1 MWLNSSLKTDFD
13 LSSLEVVQV
22 GGAKFSA
29 EIASRLLDTWD
40 VVLQQVYG
48 MAEGLVNFTHLSDS
62 REVQVNTQGK
72 RLSSYDEIRILD
84 TQGKELSI
92 GEIGVITTRG
102 PYTINGY
109 FAPEDVNRRSFTKD
123 GFYITGDLGF
133 LDAENNIT
141 VTGRLKE
148 VINRAGEKVMPS
160 EIEELLYMH
169 PDVVDVLVRGR
180 SDEVLGEKICVQII
194 TENPE
199 ALSLIKVRKF
209 LAQQNVALNK
219 LPDEVLIVKEFD
231 YTLVGK
237 VKR

>member
-1 MWLNSSLKTDFD
+1 M
-13 LSSLEVVQV
+13 
-22 GGAKFSA
+22 
-29 EIASRLLDTWD
+29 
-40 VVLQQVYG
+40 
-48 MAEGLVNFTHLSDS
+48 
-62 REVQVNTQGK
+62 
-72 RLSSYDEIRILD
+72 
-84 TQGKELSI
+84 
-92 GEIGVITTRG
+92 
-102 PYTINGY
+102 
-109 FAPEDVNRRSFTKD
+109 
-123 GFYITGDLGF
+123 
-133 LDAENNIT
+133 DAENNIT